1 MATFSDEATAQT
13 PVVGYLEP
21 RLCAQGKWAPPCGE
35 MTDDDRDRLKKMRW
49 AVVAGLCV
57 LCMVPGRFAAPVQ
70 IESVVVSKA
79 YSALGT
85 TLEIEKVT
93 VNPLLI
99 SVQFDGMQLN
109 TGSGEKLAMAE
120 QRAA

>member
-1 MATFSDEATAQT
+1 
-13 PVVGYLEP
+13 
-21 RLCAQGKWAPPCGE
+21 
-35 MTDDDRDRLKKMRW
+35 MTDDGRDRLKKMRW

-57 LCMVPGRFAAPVQ
+57 LCMVLGRFAVPVQ

-109 TGSGEKLAMAE
+109 TDSGEKLAMAE

>member
-1 MATFSDEATAQT
+1 MRPQRKPLLWDTWNPGCA
-13 PVVGYLEP
+13 P
-21 RLCAQGKWAPPCGE
+21 REKWAAPCGE
-35 MTDDDRDRLKKMRW
+35 MTDDGRDRLKKMRW

-57 LCMVPGRFAAPVQ
+57 LCMVPGRFAVPVQ

-93 VNPLLI
+93 VNQI
-99 SVQFDGMQLN
+99 G
-109 TGSGEKLAMAE
+109 
-120 QRAA
+120 RAHV